1 MIRNPRRI
9 GCPGYAKE
17 RSIIEIPQ
25 TDTTWGSK
33 TAICDHCGQRLKLK
47 LGGFGKMEDHDI
59 WVTIHG
65 KDMP

>member
-1 MIRNPRRI
+1 MAAPKMIRVPLRF
-9 GCPGYAKE
+9 
-17 RSIIEIPQ
+17 
-25 TDTTWGSK
+25 
-33 TAICDHCGQRLKLK
+33 CGQRLKLK